1 MFPAPNN
8 HLIPLLTKLVSL
20 SLPVP
25 SGAEK
30 VPRDIT

>member
-1 MFPAPNN
+1 MFPAPNDR
-8 HLIPLLTKLVSL
+8 LIPLLTKLVSL

-25 SGAEK
+25 FGTEK